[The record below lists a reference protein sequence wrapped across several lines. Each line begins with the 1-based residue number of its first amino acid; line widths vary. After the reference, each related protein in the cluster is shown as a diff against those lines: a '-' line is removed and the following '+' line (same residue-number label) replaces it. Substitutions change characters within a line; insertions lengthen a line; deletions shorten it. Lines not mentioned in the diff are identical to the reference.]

1 MQAMKAL
8 LIQIYQPTAHF
19 RIPFTYQRRHTYPI
33 PPYSTV
39 IGLLCNLLGIYYHDE
54 NDDEATIDDNYV
66 KLKKCKISISGH
78 FDQKLTEY
86 IWFRNLNKESHK
98 TYFGSEAIREKNG
111 EINHIGGQVPMK
123 IDVLENLKTNIHIFK
138 EDETFLKTIQENIK
152 NPINRLD
159 VIHLGRA
166 EDWLVFDNI
175 EMVDIIEYD
184 LDKDYK
190 HFFWIPQNIYPNDG
204 SYNETFY
211 KSEGI
216 FYNLPI
222 FATIKGYNQT
232 YDKNGERSFTFMK
245 TKLNNGALVGLKYLY
260 DETND
265 LPVFLADL

>member
-98 TYFGSEAIREKNG
+98 TYFGSETIREKNG

-123 IDVLENLKTNIHIFK
+123 IDVLENLKTNIYIFN

-190 HFFWIPQNIYPNDG
+190 HFFWIPQNIYYSDD